1 MAITKASA
9 SGLAGSKFKD
19 ASAGTAKVVDVP
31 DQPTVNAANTSGSG
45 ASVSFGAST
54 RGGIPTAY
62 TVTSSPGSVTATGNT
77 SPIVV
82 TGLTP
87 STSYTFTVRAE
98 NVRGNSPQSGASSSV
113 TTVATPSWQT
123 GNILTFN
130 STQNYAVDTMVSDIA
145 MVVFSGG
152 GNGNGGSTGNGVG
165 NGGQGGTGGNAW
177 SGVAAMPGYGAGGS
191 TVLVTVGA
199 GGLGTT
205 SVGSY
210 LNSSGGGNATSKAQG
225 NVQASTGTGGNVQVG
240 SGLFTVQNFEY
251 GGRGGQGGW
260 GASENQT
267 GPGNAPSSPYGGAGG
282 GGGSYWGSAG
292 GGATGNGPA
301 GGGGG
306 GGGYHCPSGG
316 RNGPG
321 GGGSGFPG
329 TVRIIEKKSI

>member
-9 SGLAGSKFKD
+9 SGLAGSRFKD

-31 DQPTVNAANTSGSG
+31 DQPTVNAATNSGSG
-45 ASVSFGAST
+45 ASVSFSASSK
-54 RGGIPTAY
+54 GGIPTAY
-62 TVTSSPGSVTATGNT
+62 TLTSSPGGVTATGNT
-77 SPIVV
+77 SPIII

-87 STSYTFTVRAE
+87 STAYTFTVRAE
-98 NVRGNSPQSGASSSV
+98 NTRGNSPQSGASGSV
-113 TTVATPSWQT
+113 TTVATPEWQT
-123 GNILTFN
+123 SNILTFN
-130 STQNYAVDTMVSDIA
+130 STQNYAIDTMVSDIA

-152 GNGNGGSTGNGVG
+152 GNGNAGSEHNGIG
-165 NGGQGGTGGNAW
+165 NGGSGGVGGNAW
-177 SGVAAMPGYGAGGS
+177 SGVVSVPGYGAGGS
-191 TVLVTVGA
+191 TVLITVGA

-225 NVQASTGTGGNVQVG
+225 NVQQGGGTGGNIGVG
-240 SGLFTVQNFEY
+240 SGLFTVQNFTY
-251 GGRGGQGGW
+251 GGAGGSGGW
-260 GASENQT
+260 GSSSNQST
-267 GPGNAPSSPYGGAGG
+267 GGSAGSSPYGGHGG

-292 GGATGNGPA
+292 GGGTGNGPA

-306 GGGYHCPSGG
+306 GGGYHGPHGG